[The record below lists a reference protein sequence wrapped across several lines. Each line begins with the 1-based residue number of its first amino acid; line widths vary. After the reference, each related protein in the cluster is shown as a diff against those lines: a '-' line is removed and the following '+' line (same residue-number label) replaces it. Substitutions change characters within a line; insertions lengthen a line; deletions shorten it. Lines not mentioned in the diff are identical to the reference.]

1 MYNDIL
7 FELYKSSYDLMSPL
21 QFKNYVVSQRLLR
34 KKFNDKL
41 KKVNN
46 EFQDLINSGK
56 SGNSYNVIKYTS
68 DDSMFVAK
76 DVRRAENTLKVLT
89 DLQNKICEL
98 KKMFIQYRSNLF
110 NSEHKIKDWE
120 ANELAFYDKLI
131 ANCIEMYDQ
140 TEPKCNKIQSVI
152 NDLKRKFSSDE
163 ADEKEDRR
171 KKQRK
176 AENEAK
182 ARTDKEKRLF
192 SSSFCLYRSIL
203 EGKLSEEE
211 VTTVK
216 DSGTFENFSNT
227 KINLEDFE
235 KFMKTSKL
243 TARFHLEPLNNLI
256 KHNIFYEDSAKE
268 KATEVLESL
277 KSKAVE
283 TSAVNKN
290 KAVKQAEKRKAEN
303 QQTKLNIEY
312 FKKKC

>member
-1 MYNDIL
+1 M
-7 FELYKSSYDLMSPL
+7 
-21 QFKNYVVSQRLLR
+21 
-34 KKFNDKL
+34 
-41 KKVNN
+41 
-46 EFQDLINSGK
+46 INGGK

-98 KKMFIQYRSNLF
+98 KKTFIQYRSNLF
-110 NSEHKIKDWE
+110 NSEHKIKDWA

-131 ANCIEMYDQ
+131 ENCIEMYDQ

-152 NDLKRKFSSDE
+152 DDLKRKF
-163 ADEKEDRR
+163 K
-171 KKQRK
+171 
-176 AENEAK
+176 
-182 ARTDKEKRLF
+182 
-192 SSSFCLYRSIL
+192 
-203 EGKLSEEE
+203 GKLSEEE

-256 KHNIFYEDSAKE
+256 KHNIFDEDSAKE

-290 KAVKQAEKRKAEN
+290 KAAKQAEKRKAEN
-303 QQTKLNIEY
+303 QQIKLNIEY

>member
-1 MYNDIL
+1 MFFFFFISVPKDLQELVVPNPINETNKIYNNIL
-7 FELYKSSYDLMSPL
+7 FELYKSGYDLMSPL

-46 EFQDLINSGK
+46 EFQDLINGGK

-89 DLQNKICEL
+89 DLQNKLCEL

-110 NSEHKIKDWE
+110 DSEHKIKDWE

-131 ANCIEMYDQ
+131 ENCIEMYDQ

-163 ADEKEDRR
+163 ADENEDRR

-182 ARTDKEKRLF
+182 ART
-192 SSSFCLYRSIL
+192 
-203 EGKLSEEE
+203 
-211 VTTVK
+211 
-216 DSGTFENFSNT
+216 N
-227 KINLEDFE
+227 
-235 KFMKTSKL
+235 
-243 TARFHLEPLNNLI
+243 
-256 KHNIFYEDSAKE
+256 
-268 KATEVLESL
+268 
-277 KSKAVE
+277 
-283 TSAVNKN
+283 
-290 KAVKQAEKRKAEN
+290 KRKDCFLPHSAFIVQFLRGN
-303 QQTKLNIEY
+303 
-312 FKKKC
+312 

>member
-1 MYNDIL
+1 MFFFFFISVPKDLQELVIPNLVNETNKMYNNIL
-7 FELYKSSYDLMSPL
+7 FEMYKSSYDLMSPL

-41 KKVNN
+41 KKVSN
-46 EFQDLINSGK
+46 EFQDLINGGK
-56 SGNSYNVIKYTS
+56 SGNSCNVIKYAR

-131 ANCIEMYDQ
+131 ENCIEMYDQ
-140 TEPKCNKIQSVI
+140 TESKCNKIQSVI

-216 DSGTFENFSNT
+216 DSELL
-227 KINLEDFE
+227 KIFQIP
-235 KFMKTSKL
+235 K
-243 TARFHLEPLNNLI
+243 
-256 KHNIFYEDSAKE
+256 
-268 KATEVLESL
+268 
-277 KSKAVE
+277 
-283 TSAVNKN
+283 
-290 KAVKQAEKRKAEN
+290 
-303 QQTKLNIEY
+303 
-312 FKKKC
+312 

>member
-1 MYNDIL
+1 MFFFFFISLPKDLQELVIPNPVNETNKMYNNIL

-46 EFQDLINSGK
+46 EFQDLINGGK

-131 ANCIEMYDQ
+131 ENCIEMYDQ

-171 KKQRK
+171 KNNKRQRMKQSKNRQ
-176 AENEAK
+176 
-182 ARTDKEKRLF
+182 REKIVFFLILPL
-192 SSSFCLYRSIL
+192 SFNS
-203 EGKLSEEE
+203 
-211 VTTVK
+211 
-216 DSGTFENFSNT
+216 
-227 KINLEDFE
+227 
-235 KFMKTSKL
+235 
-243 TARFHLEPLNNLI
+243 
-256 KHNIFYEDSAKE
+256 
-268 KATEVLESL
+268 
-277 KSKAVE
+277 
-283 TSAVNKN
+283 
-290 KAVKQAEKRKAEN
+290 
-303 QQTKLNIEY
+303 
-312 FKKKC
+312 

>member
-1 MYNDIL
+1 MPKDLQELVIPNPVNQTNKMYNNIL

-46 EFQDLINSGK
+46 EFQDLINGGK

-68 DDSMFVAK
+68 DDSMFVVK

-110 NSEHKIKDWE
+110 NSGHKIKDWE

-131 ANCIEMYDQ
+131 ENCIEMYDQ

-163 ADEKEDRR
+163 ARRR
-171 KKQRK
+171 KR
-176 AENEAK
+176 
-182 ARTDKEKRLF
+182 R
-192 SSSFCLYRSIL
+192 
-203 EGKLSEEE
+203 
-211 VTTVK
+211 
-216 DSGTFENFSNT
+216 
-227 KINLEDFE
+227 
-235 KFMKTSKL
+235 
-243 TARFHLEPLNNLI
+243 
-256 KHNIFYEDSAKE
+256 
-268 KATEVLESL
+268 
-277 KSKAVE
+277 
-283 TSAVNKN
+283 
-290 KAVKQAEKRKAEN
+290 
-303 QQTKLNIEY
+303 
-312 FKKKC
+312 